1 MTVEQA
7 ELLERRLRDA
17 VGVAGVLAAGWEIF
31 EFAEAAAALGAGQAA
46 DLYPAFT
53 FARGSAVSGR
63 NAIAIAPSLPA
74 GIPVPQEGQAPREGE
89 AEEIADAIAALA
101 AALSERLL
109 QAARLAADPDDQAA
123 CQDAARYAA
132 RIHELLAGDM

>member
-7 ELLERRLRDA
+7 DLLERRLRDA

-31 EFAEAAAALGAGQAA
+31 EFATVAAAAGASQAA

-63 NAIAIAPSLPA
+63 TAIALAPSLPA
-74 GIPVPQEGQAPREGE
+74 GIPASAEDPASAEGE
-89 AEEIADAIAALA
+89 ADEIADAIAGLA
-101 AALSERLL
+101 SALSERLRE
-109 QAARLAADPDDQAA
+109 AAELATNPDDLAA
-123 CQDAARYAA
+123 CEDAARDAA
-132 RIHELLAGDM
+132 RIGELLRGGM